1 MGVSC
6 SSFARG
12 RRGSSAPSGATRPQA
27 APHGR
32 NACRHARRCDH
43 PELARSLHAPWRNG
57 GSQQAHIRCS
67 HWVRSGVHD
76 QPIGAWPWHGRCAV
90 SDGTAAVQSKADETG
105 PQIRDPGAFRL
116 ELELR
121 GRRGLRTRRM
131 SRPPRPQ
138 TPSSDALA
146 LDQHAR
152 PGADRQRVGV
162 HVQHDPWANCW
173 SIACLA

>member
-12 RRGSSAPSGATRPQA
+12 RRGSSAPSGATGLRLLLIAEMPA
-27 APHGR
+27 STRDAVIILSSPVAFTRLGGMAGH
-32 NACRHARRCDH
+32 NRHIF
-43 PELARSLHAPWRNG
+43 G
-57 GSQQAHIRCS
+57 AHIGS
-67 HWVRSGVHD
+67 APGSTTSLSVPAH
-76 QPIGAWPWHGRCAV
+76 
-90 SDGTAAVQSKADETG
+90 GTAAVQSKADETG

-121 GRRGLRTRRM
+121 GRRRLRTRRT